1 MAGRGYA
8 NNSYLAQMSEKSLIF
23 VGFRYGSPM
32 SDFDNQSNTVPEK
45 SGDVSA
51 IKERIANLQDLPL
64 DQHSNEY
71 ENIHQELVRTL
82 AQIDGL

>member
-1 MAGRGYA
+1 
-8 NNSYLAQMSEKSLIF
+8 
-23 VGFRYGSPM
+23 M
-32 SDFDNQSNTVPEK
+32 SDFENQGNTAADK

-71 ENIHQELVRTL
+71 ENIHQELIRTL